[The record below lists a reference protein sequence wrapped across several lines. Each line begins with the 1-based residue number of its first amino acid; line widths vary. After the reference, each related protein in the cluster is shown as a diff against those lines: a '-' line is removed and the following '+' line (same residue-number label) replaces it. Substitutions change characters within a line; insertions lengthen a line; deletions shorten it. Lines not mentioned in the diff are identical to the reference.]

1 MMLCGQTRPQLS
13 EKEQGLLS
21 YLFSSYF
28 LLQVNE
34 PLQTQNEKNKGK
46 KIIECLRFMLMTRG
60 AAHFFFFF
68 LNVVES
74 WLIKL
79 THSSKTLTW
88 LLQPFNVLFF

>member
-60 AAHFFFFF
+60 AAHFFF
-68 LNVVES
+68 
-74 WLIKL
+74 
-79 THSSKTLTW
+79 
-88 LLQPFNVLFF
+88 LFFKCCRVLAHQTNSLQQNFNMVITTI